1 MAARAMSRLEVR
13 LGKEGWAEY
22 YDGKSGR
29 YVGKQ
34 ARKFQTWSI
43 AGYLVSK
50 MMLDDP
56 SYLGMVALHDVHPNE
71 KSSFMTRSASWT
83 F

>member
-1 MAARAMSRLEVR
+1 MLAESRLQ
-13 LGKEGWAEY
+13 KDGWPEY
-22 YDGKSGR
+22 YDGTLGR

-50 MMLDDP
+50 MLLEDP
-56 SYLGMVALHDVHPNE
+56 SNLGMISLGEDKAMKPLI
-71 KSSFMTRSASWT
+71 KRSASWT
-83 F
+83 CAKPSKEDT